1 MEINIKLS
9 DDPLSQLP
17 EKSYESFIAEL
28 KARVLE
34 VYPGSYLLI
43 THDDGPTTFQTKG
56 FHDDN
61 EAHIVLHELVE
72 DVLKHGH
79 WLKQ

>member
-9 DDPLSQLP
+9 DDPLSQLS
-17 EKSYESFIAEL
+17 EKSYDAFIAEL

-43 THDDGPTTFQTKG
+43 THDNGPTTFQTKG

-72 DVLKHGH
+72 DVLKHAH

>member
-1 MEINIKLS
+1 MEITIKLS
-9 DDPLSQLP
+9 DDSTSQLS
-17 EKSYESFIAEL
+17 EKSYQAFTDEL

-43 THDDGPTTFQTKG
+43 THDSGPTTFQTNG

-61 EAHIVLHELVE
+61 KVHIVLHELVE

-79 WLKQ
+79 WLQQ